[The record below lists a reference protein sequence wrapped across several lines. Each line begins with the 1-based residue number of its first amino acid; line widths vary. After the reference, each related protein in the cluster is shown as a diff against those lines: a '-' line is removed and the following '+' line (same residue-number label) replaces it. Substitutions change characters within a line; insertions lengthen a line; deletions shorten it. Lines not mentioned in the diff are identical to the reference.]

1 LGVEVELNE
10 SILKKILKIQKTEQ
24 TEYFVYRNLAKKFN
38 GTATADV
45 LNRIANDELGH
56 HNFWKK
62 YTQQEVKPNKWVIWF
77 YSFLGRFLGLT
88 FSIKLMEKAEERA
101 QNYYTQIVEAIPE
114 AKKIIAEEET
124 HENTLIGLIDEEKLK
139 YAGAI
144 VLGLNDALVELTGA
158 LAGLTFALQNTRI
171 IALAGLITG
180 IAASFS
186 MSASS
191 YLSARAEGEGKNHLK
206 SAVYTGIAYI
216 ITVLLLVAP
225 YLIFTNPFFAMIITI
240 AIAILIIFCFNYYI
254 SVAKDYSFKSR
265 FLEMVLI
272 NLVVTGITFL
282 IGLVIREIFGINI

>member
-1 LGVEVELNE
+1 MDLNE

-191 YLSARAEGEGKNHLK
+191 YLSTRAEGEGKDHLK

-216 ITVLLLVAP
+216 VTVLLLVAP

>member
-1 LGVEVELNE
+1 VDLNE

-191 YLSARAEGEGKNHLK
+191 YLSARAEGEGKDHLK

-225 YLIFTNPFFAMIITI
+225 YLIITNPFFAMIITI

>member
-1 LGVEVELNE
+1 MDLNE

-191 YLSARAEGEGKNHLK
+191 YLSARAEGEGKDHLK

>member
-1 LGVEVELNE
+1 MDLNE

-101 QNYYTQIVEAIPE
+101 QNFYTQIVEAIPE

-124 HENTLIGLIDEEKLK
+124 HENTLISLIDEEKLK

-191 YLSARAEGEGKNHLK
+191 YLSARAEGEGKDHLK

>member
-1 LGVEVELNE
+1 LGVEVDLNE

-191 YLSARAEGEGKNHLK
+191 YLSARAEGEGKDHLK

-225 YLIFTNPFFAMIITI
+225 YLIITNPFFAMIITI

>member
-1 LGVEVELNE
+1 MDLNE

-191 YLSARAEGEGKNHLK
+191 YLSARAEGEGKDHLK

-225 YLIFTNPFFAMIITI
+225 YLIITNPFFAMIITI

>member
-1 LGVEVELNE
+1 VDLNE

-24 TEYFVYRNLAKKFN
+24 TEYFVYRNLAKKLN

-191 YLSARAEGEGKNHLK
+191 YLSARAEGEVKDHLK

-216 ITVLLLVAP
+216 VTVLLLVAP
-225 YLIFTNPFFAMIITI
+225 YLIITNPFFAMIITI

>member
-1 LGVEVELNE
+1 VDLNE

-101 QNYYTQIVEAIPE
+101 QNFYTQIVEAIPE

-124 HENTLIGLIDEEKLK
+124 HENTLISLIDEEKLK

-191 YLSARAEGEGKNHLK
+191 YLSARAEGEGKDHLK

>member
-1 LGVEVELNE
+1 MDLNE

-191 YLSARAEGEGKNHLK
+191 YLSARAEGEGKDHLK

-216 ITVLLLVAP
+216 VTVLLLVAP
-225 YLIFTNPFFAMIITI
+225 YLIITNPFFAMIITI

>member
-1 LGVEVELNE
+1 LFIA
-10 SILKKILKIQKTEQ
+10 ILQ
-24 TEYFVYRNLAKKFN
+24 KKFN

-56 HNFWKK
+56 HIFWKK
-62 YTQQEVKPNKWVIWF
+62 YTKQEVKPDKWVIWF

-124 HENTLIGLIDEEKLK
+124 HENTLISLIDEEKLK

-191 YLSARAEGEGKNHLK
+191 YLSAIAEGEGKDHLK

>member
-1 LGVEVELNE
+1 VDLNE

-56 HNFWKK
+56 HIFWKK
-62 YTQQEVKPNKWVIWF
+62 YTKQEVKPDKWVIWF

-191 YLSARAEGEGKNHLK
+191 YLSARAEGEGKDHLK

-225 YLIFTNPFFAMIITI
+225 YLIITNPFFAMIITV

>member
-62 YTQQEVKPNKWVIWF
+62 YTQKEVKPNKWVIWF

-191 YLSARAEGEGKNHLK
+191 YLSARAEGEGKDHLK

-225 YLIFTNPFFAMIITI
+225 YLIITNPFFAMIITI

>member
-1 LGVEVELNE
+1 MDLNE

-191 YLSARAEGEGKNHLK
+191 YLSARAEGEGKDHLK

-225 YLIFTNPFFAMIITI
+225 YLIITNPFFAMIITV

>member
-1 LGVEVELNE
+1 LGVEVDLNE

-56 HNFWKK
+56 HIFWKK
-62 YTQQEVKPNKWVIWF
+62 YTKQEVKPDKWVIWF

-191 YLSARAEGEGKNHLK
+191 YLSARAEGEGKDHLK

-225 YLIFTNPFFAMIITI
+225 YLIITNPFFAMIITV

>member
-1 LGVEVELNE
+1 MDLNE

-56 HNFWKK
+56 HIFWKK
-62 YTQQEVKPNKWVIWF
+62 YTKQEVKPDKWVIWF

-191 YLSARAEGEGKNHLK
+191 YLSARAEGEGKDHLK

-225 YLIFTNPFFAMIITI
+225 YLIITNPFFAMIITV

>member
-1 LGVEVELNE
+1 MDLNE

-88 FSIKLMEKAEERA
+88 FSIKLMEKAEERV

-191 YLSARAEGEGKNHLK
+191 YLSARAEGEGKDHLK

-225 YLIFTNPFFAMIITI
+225 YLIITNPFFAMIITI

-282 IGLVIREIFGINI
+282 IGLVIREILGINI

>member
-62 YTQQEVKPNKWVIWF
+62 YTQKEVKPNKWVIWF

-191 YLSARAEGEGKNHLK
+191 YLSARAEGEGKDHLK

>member
-1 LGVEVELNE
+1 VDLNE

-191 YLSARAEGEGKNHLK
+191 YLSARAEGEGKDHLK

>member
-1 LGVEVELNE
+1 VELAITE
-10 SILKKILKIQKTEQ
+10 DLLKKIIKIQRTEQ
-24 TEYFVYRNLAKKFN
+24 TEYFVYRNLAKSFN
-38 GTATADV
+38 GTPTEDL
-45 LNRIANDELGH
+45 LNRIANDESAH

-62 YTQQEVKPNKWVIWF
+62 YTKKEVKPNKFIIWF

-88 FSIKLMEKAEERA
+88 FSIKLMEKSEKRA
-101 QNYYTQIVEAIPE
+101 QELYSQIVEQIPE

-124 HENTLIGLIDEEKLK
+124 HENTLISLIDEDKLK

-158 LAGLTFALQNTRI
+158 LAGLTFVLQNTRI

-191 YLSARAEGEGKNHLK
+191 YLSARADSQGKGYLK
-206 SAVYTGIAYI
+206 SAIYTGLAYI
-216 ITVLLLVAP
+216 LTVIMLVAP
-225 YLIFTNPFFAMIITI
+225 YLLFSNPFFALIITFAV
-240 AIAILIIFCFNYYI
+240 AIFIIFCFNFYI

-265 FLEMVLI
+265 FLEMILI
-272 NLVVTGITFL
+272 NLAVTGITFL
-282 IGLVIREIFGINI
+282 IGISVREILGIDI

>member
-1 LGVEVELNE
+1 VDLNE

-45 LNRIANDELGH
+45 LNSIANDELGH

-191 YLSARAEGEGKNHLK
+191 YLSARAEGEGKDHLK

-225 YLIFTNPFFAMIITI
+225 YLIITNPFFAMIITV